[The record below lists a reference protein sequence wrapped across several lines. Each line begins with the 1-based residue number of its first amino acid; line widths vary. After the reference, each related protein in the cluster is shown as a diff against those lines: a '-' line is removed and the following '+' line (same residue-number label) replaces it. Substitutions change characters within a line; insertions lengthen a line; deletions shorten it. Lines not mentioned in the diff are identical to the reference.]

1 MWICCKLRSAHWSH
15 SQSRFTENYLH
26 ASVDLTRF
34 DFLLL
39 KFFFFYCAPY
49 TELQKQ
55 WGCTKKY
62 IEEETIYCKC
72 SREFSLK
79 NFTKDVFFPLN
90 LILDFFLCSVV
101 YLTLKRN
108 NIFETT
114 FLRVLHK
121 VHQRATA
128 LKHFLCFLP
137 ASHTQWTVI

>member
-1 MWICCKLRSAHWSH
+1 MWICCKLRCAHWSH

-39 KFFFFYCAPY
+39 LLRGFFLLCSLHGAADAMRVH
-49 TELQKQ
+49 KN
-55 WGCTKKY
+55 C
-62 IEEETIYCKC
+62 IDEETIYCKC
-72 SREFSLK
+72 SRVFSLK
-79 NFTKDVFFPLN
+79 NLTKDVFFPLN
-90 LILDFFLCSVV
+90 LILDFFLCSIV

-137 ASHTQWTVI
+137 ASHTQ

>member
-39 KFFFFYCAPY
+39 KYFFTVLLTQSCRSSEGAQKIYRGRNNL
-49 TELQKQ
+49 LQVQ
-55 WGCTKKY
+55 QRRT
-62 IEEETIYCKC
+62 
-72 SREFSLK
+72 
-79 NFTKDVFFPLN
+79 VFFPLN

-121 VHQRATA
+121 VHERATA

-137 ASHTQWTVI
+137 ASHTQ